1 MIKLSISGKH
11 IHSLE
16 ALYDQITRD
25 LHLDRAIFGR
35 NLDALYDVLSD
46 SDLEKILITENKT
59 LKEHLTKKR
68 HNGSSEYAVFLDII
82 TDLEGVEI
90 TILD

>member
-1 MIKLSISGKH
+1 MKTLTLSGKH

-16 ALYDQITRD
+16 ELYDQITRD

-46 SDLEKILITENKT
+46 ASVDKIVILENT
-59 LKEHLTKKR
+59 LLKKSLQR
-68 HNGSSEYAVFLDII
+68 NHRSGTSEYGVLLDIL
-82 TDLEGVEI
+82 TDLQGV
-90 TILD
+90 TISIFS

>member
-1 MIKLSISGKH
+1 MKTLTLSGKH

-16 ALYDQITRD
+16 ELYDQITRD

-46 SDLEKILITENKT
+46 ASVDKIVMLENTLLKKTSRETTEVASQNM
-59 LKEHLTKKR
+59 
-68 HNGSSEYAVFLDII
+68 GYFSISSQISK
-82 TDLEGVEI
+82 G
-90 TILD
+90 